1 MPAPPVFSER
11 TGEEGALEV
20 FHQMDTKHL
29 GKAGYDIHIAGEIR
43 IDLDGHIDTAEEK
56 RHAAAVGRAENG
68 VHGGLHPVGD
78 HAFFEKTPEDTLES
92 KGEIFI

>member
-1 MPAPPVFSER
+1 MKFSIRWIPSTSEKPATIS
-11 TGEEGALEV
+11 
-20 FHQMDTKHL
+20 
-29 GKAGYDIHIAGEIR
+29 IR